1 MAESES
7 ILITGG
13 CGFIGHHFA
22 LALKKLGR
30 RVTVLDDFRF
40 ELKYPVYQRFID
52 VRFARLAEAGIPVIR
67 GDATDPA
74 AVAGA
79 LEESRPDR
87 IVHMAAIVSS
97 AACDRDPQAGYETN
111 LHATQ
116 RILEAVR
123 EWGIPRQFL
132 FFSTSMVYG
141 HFSSASVTETSP
153 LNPIGIYGAAKLAGE
168 HMTRAYH
175 NIFGL
180 PYTIVRPSA
189 LYGPTCVNRRV
200 GQIFIE
206 AAILGRTLVLEGGGE
221 DRLDFTHVDDLVQGL
236 VLVLTRPEALNET
249 FNLTYGQSRPI
260 KDLAAI
266 LQTRFPDIKVEHK
279 PWTETVPHRGTLD
292 VGKARLKLGYSPR
305 IPIDEGFPRYIDWYR
320 EIGFAEAM
328 ARNAALPTAPEKR
341 S

>member
-1 MAESES
+1 MPDAESV
-7 ILITGG
+7 LITGG
-13 CGFIGHHFA
+13 CGFIGHHLA
-22 LALKKLGR
+22 LAMKRLGR

-52 VRFARLAEAGIPVIR
+52 ARFARLAEAGIPIIR
-67 GDATDPA
+67 GDAADPA
-74 AVAGA
+74 AVAAA
-79 LEESRPDR
+79 LERSRPDR

-116 RILEAVR
+116 RVLETIR
-123 EWGIPRQFL
+123 GRSSIRQFV

-141 HFSSASVTETSP
+141 HFASGSVTEASP

-206 AAILGRTLVLEGGGE
+206 AAILGRPLTLEGGGE
-221 DRLDFTHVDDLVQGL
+221 DLLDFTHVDDLVQGL
-236 VLVLTRPEALNET
+236 VLVLTHPAALNET
-249 FNLTYGQSRPI
+249 FNLTFGNSRPI
-260 KDLAAI
+260 KDLVAI
-266 LQTRFPDIKVEHK
+266 LKTRFPDIQVESK

-292 VGKARLKLGYSPR
+292 VGKARLMLGYSPR
-305 IPIDEGFPRYIDWYR
+305 IPIDEGYPRYVDWYR

-328 ARNAALPTAPEKR
+328 GRR
-341 S
+341 

>member
-1 MAESES
+1 MAENDES

-13 CGFIGHHFA
+13 CGFIGHHLA
-22 LALKKLGR
+22 LALSALGR
-30 RVTVLDDFRF
+30 RITILDDFRF
-40 ELKYPVYQRFID
+40 ELKYPVYRRFID
-52 VRFARLAEAGIPVIR
+52 IRFARLAAAGIPIIR
-67 GDATDPA
+67 GDATDPS

-79 LEESRPDR
+79 LERARPDR

-97 AACDRDPQAGYETN
+97 AACDRDPKAGYETN

-116 RILEAVR
+116 RVLEAVR
-123 EWGIPRQFL
+123 EWGLPKQFL

-141 HFSSASVTETSP
+141 HFAADSATEDSP
-153 LNPIGIYGAAKLAGE
+153 TNPIGIYGAAKLAGE

-175 NIFGL
+175 NIYGL

-206 AAILGRTLVLEGGGE
+206 SAILGRPLVLEGGGE
-221 DRLDFTHVDDLVQGL
+221 DRLDFTHVDDLVAGL

-249 FNLTYGQSRPI
+249 FNLTYGMSRPI
-260 KDLAAI
+260 KDLSAI
-266 LQTRFPDIKVEHK
+266 LRGLFPGLKVESK

-292 VGKARLKLGYSPR
+292 VGKARRKLGYAPV
-305 IPIDEGFPRYIDWYR
+305 IPIDEGYPRYIDWYR

-328 ARNAALPTAPEKR
+328 AGK
-341 S
+341 

>member
-1 MAESES
+1 MPDGES

-13 CGFIGHHFA
+13 CGFIGHHLA
-22 LALKKLGR
+22 LALKRLGR
-30 RVTVLDDFRF
+30 RVAILDDFRF
-40 ELKYPVYQRFID
+40 ELKYPVYRRFID
-52 VRFARLAEAGIPVIR
+52 IRLARLAAAGISIIR
-67 GDATDPA
+67 GDAADPI

-79 LEESRPDR
+79 LDSADPDR
-87 IVHMAAIVSS
+87 VVHMAAIVNS
-97 AACDRDPQAGYETN
+97 AACDRDPKAGYEMN

-116 RILEAVR
+116 KVLETIR
-123 EWGIPRQFL
+123 ERKALKHFL

-141 HFSSASVTETSP
+141 NFAGGSVTEDSP
-153 LNPIGIYGAAKLAGE
+153 TNPIGIYGAAKLAGE

-206 AAILGRTLVLEGGGE
+206 AALLGRPLVLEGGGE

-236 VLVLTRPEALNET
+236 VLILTDPEALNET
-249 FNLTYGQSRPI
+249 FNLTYGESRPI

-266 LQTRFPDIKVEHK
+266 LRTRFPELMVETK
-279 PWTETVPHRGTLD
+279 PWTATVPHRGTLD
-292 VGKARLKLGYSPR
+292 VGKARRKLGYSPR
-305 IPIDEGFPRYIDWYR
+305 IPIDEGYPRYIDWYG

-328 ARNAALPTAPEKR
+328 AQDGAGAGSGAGA
-341 S
+341 